1 MCGLQV
7 DLTSQAL
14 PSKSSWVAMHR
25 HICRYVETTQVLYSI
40 ARPGTLARVAEGVV
54 EFSMPF
60 KCSRRVNISM
70 QLQVAHC

>member
-25 HICRYVETTQVLYSI
+25 HICRYPETTQVLCSI
-40 ARPGTLARVAEGVV
+40 AKPSTLARVAEGVV

-60 KCSRRVNISM
+60 KCSRQVDISM
-70 QLQVAHC
+70 HVHAAHC